1 MNDARELVVLTS
13 LSINQLTHLGFSLFA
28 APTGHISRLDQTA
41 LFYWTCS
48 VALRITAFRGRY
60 RH

>member
-48 VALRITAFRGRY
+48 PHNCISWPLSTLEN
-60 RH
+60 